1 MKKSILLLGLCAAL
15 FASCSEDDSTPLNNP
30 PDEVASE
37 NKVLLLKVDLL
48 TNTFEGGKELVFP
61 EADTFTIT
69 SEYVTPADFGSLK
82 LIYDE
87 VDQPIFDGTITWMG
101 LGERSYPETLAA
113 AETFAEVEEAVE
125 MPALNQFEYVNYV
138 DDGEMGIIDPEWA
151 SFQSIW
157 GAIDNLQQ
165 VKAYR
170 ESNPNAKINLFVYT
184 PSVGVGN
191 PAEWDWYIMIKN

>member
-1 MKKSILLLGLCAAL
+1 MKKSILLFGLCAAL

-30 PDEVASE
+30 PDEIASE

-48 TNTFEGGKELVFP
+48 TGTFEGGKELVFP
-61 EADTFTIT
+61 EADGFTIT
-69 SEYVTPADFGSLK
+69 SEYVSPGDFGSLK
-82 LIYDE
+82 LMYEE

-113 AETFAEVEEAVE
+113 AETFTEIEEAVE
-125 MPALNQFEYVNYV
+125 MPSLSQFEYVDYV
-138 DDGEMGIIDPEWA
+138 QEGEGDIMDPEWA
-151 SFQSIW
+151 NLQSVW
-157 GAIDNLQQ
+157 DAIDNLQQ

-184 PSVGVGN
+184 PSVGIGD
-191 PAEWDWYIMIKN
+191 PADWDWYIMIKN